1 MLCTSYHHHR
11 GCNCRSHCPSHPSL
25 CCRVT
30 TVLYRYQT
38 MESFILFTTTLCLA
52 LVATALLA
60 TTKHADIVEVSKW
73 NLGSRDES
81 GSRLQVSS
89 LGRALK
95 KTPKTKKPKQSSKS
109 KSPTKQSCY
118 TSAQSADF
126 VTALTNA
133 FSSGATSA
141 DVVTL
146 AICAGNTIEIANPIT
161 IPLDTAQNT
170 RRLYGKIRNRE
181 LNIDSSISGLD
192 ASIKYIG
199 TQDQKNLISF
209 SPTGVFPV
217 TVDAKFSI
225 NLLALTYLLLLK
237 VLVLSS
243 TYLRSAVI
251 SRSLLVVPLQSGT
264 TSAPHSYLM
273 QPLLLINIVCKIRI
287 QKGIMTFVIHNHCGF
302 PIELR

>member
-1 MLCTSYHHHR
+1 
-11 GCNCRSHCPSHPSL
+11 
-25 CCRVT
+25 
-30 TVLYRYQT
+30 
-38 MESFILFTTTLCLA
+38 MESFISITTTLCLA
-52 LVATALLA
+52 LLATTLLA
-60 TTKHADIVEVSKW
+60 TTSHADIVEVSKW

-89 LGRALK
+89 LGRVLK

-170 RRLYGKIRNRE
+170 RRLYGKFRNRE

-192 ASIKYIG
+192 ASINYIG

-209 SPTGVFPV
+209 SPTGVIPA

-225 NLLALTYLLLLK
+225 NLTGINVSASTK
-237 VLVLSS
+237 SLSS
-243 TYLRSAVI
+243 FIDVSTLSSYFKVI
-251 SRSLLVVPLQSGT
+251 TGGSFTIGNNVGT
-264 TSAPHSYLM
+264 AFLSNATPM
-273 QPLLLINIVCKIRI
+273 KNFCP
-287 QKGIMTFVIHNHCGF
+287 
-302 PIELR
+302 